1 MKKVLLG
8 LVVGMSLSTA
18 AAGASP
24 LEDYSLGRAE
34 INVGTAVIPAM
45 AVTTALEGMGSST
58 DKTDARNRIEGGAT
72 VGLGHNLALQ
82 FKYVDSQRKPGDAE
96 YNMRTQEYNLRC
108 KLDKN
113 VSVYVGELHA
123 RFAMKYAGKESSAS
137 RNMLQAGVQYE
148 AKLGKNLTGWAG
160 MGFGSNLQHYELGL
174 GYALT
179 KNLDLD
185 LSYQYTQ
192 VKDFTQNLA
201 GAGDEFRRDV
211 TAKGLYAGLSY
222 KF

>member
-1 MKKVLLG
+1 MTVRALGFAILLA
-8 LVVGMSLSTA
+8 SCATA
-18 AAGASP
+18 TPTDMVPITGASP

-108 KLDKN
+108 KQ
-113 VSVYVGELHA
+113 VHI
-123 RFAMKYAGKESSAS
+123 
-137 RNMLQAGVQYE
+137 
-148 AKLGKNLTGWAG
+148 GW
-160 MGFGSNLQHYELGL
+160 
-174 GYALT
+174 
-179 KNLDLD
+179 
-185 LSYQYTQ
+185 
-192 VKDFTQNLA
+192 
-201 GAGDEFRRDV
+201 
-211 TAKGLYAGLSY
+211 
-222 KF
+222 